1 MKNKYEVLII
11 GGGPAG
17 LSAAMTL
24 GRMSRSA
31 LLCDDNR
38 PRNAPSSHVNNFPS
52 RDGIHPAEWRK
63 ETRKNL
69 EKYTSVESVTAS
81 VISVQKDASGF
92 VAHLS
97 TGEVVNTKKVILAY
111 GVVDALPSIP
121 GFKELWG
128 KSIFHCPFCHGFE
141 HRGSRLGFVGNGNL
155 MFHALPMIYS
165 LASDLIVFTNGK
177 ATFSAEN
184 LALLQKNNITL
195 IEEPIQK
202 LDYENEDLKGV
213 VLTNGKTIE
222 RQFLFLS
229 PTLPF
234 KLKSDFGETL
244 GCEKNEFGFYK
255 VNERYQTTAP
265 GVFACG
271 DNMSMAHS
279 VLLAAASGV
288 MAGSIASA
296 ELLHENMLHSSV

>member
-1 MKNKYEVLII
+1 MKNNYEVLII

-24 GRMSRSA
+24 GRMSRTA

-81 VISVQKDASGF
+81 VTSVQKDTSGF
-92 VAHLS
+92 FAQLS
-97 TGEVVNTKKVILAY
+97 TGEQVNAKKIILAY
-111 GVVDALPSIP
+111 GVVDTLPTIP

-141 HRGSRLGFVGNGNL
+141 LRSSRLGFVGNGDL
-155 MFHALPMIYS
+155 MFHALPMIFS
-165 LASDLIVFTNGK
+165 LASDLTVFTNGK

-184 LALLQKNNITL
+184 LALLQKNKITL

-202 LDYENEDLKGV
+202 LDYENEDLKSV
-213 VLTNGKTIE
+213 VLNDGKIIE

-234 KLKSDFGETL
+234 KLKSNIGESL

-255 VNERYQTTAP
+255 VNERNQTNVS
-265 GVFACG
+265 GIYACG

-279 VLLAAASGV
+279 VLLAAASGL
-288 MAGSIASA
+288 MAGSVASA
-296 ELLHENMLHSSV
+296 ELLHENMLHKAP